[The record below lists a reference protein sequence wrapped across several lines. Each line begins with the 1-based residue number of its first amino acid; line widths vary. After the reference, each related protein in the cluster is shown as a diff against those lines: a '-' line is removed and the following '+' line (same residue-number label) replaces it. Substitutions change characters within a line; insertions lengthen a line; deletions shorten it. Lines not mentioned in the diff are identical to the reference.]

1 MIDNIVTGF
10 GAALSAENLLWCF
23 VGVLLGT
30 IIGILPGL
38 GSATGVAILIPV
50 TLTFDPLTALI
61 MLAGIYH
68 GSQFGATI
76 TAILIATPGEASSV
90 VSTLDG
96 YRMARQGRAGP
107 ALAISALGAFVSAM
121 ISLIALAAVAPFFAK
136 LALDFGPPEMLAVM
150 ILGLCTI
157 VVFSGK
163 NLLLGMGLGLVGI
176 LIACVGVDVGSGTP
190 RYTFGQ
196 IDLFGGVPY
205 VEVMIGLFAIGE
217 LLNQLHIGMA
227 EPIKARFR
235 DLLLTKEDL
244 KRAAPATAR
253 GTLVGFLLGCLP
265 GAGTTLASFMAYG
278 AEKRFSKNRK
288 KLGTG
293 AIEGVVAPD
302 AATNSASNANFVPT
316 LVLGVPGG
324 ATTAVLLGAFLI
336 YGIQPGPLLFENQ
349 PTLIWG
355 LLASFFIGNVILLIL
370 NLPLAPVLAQL
381 LRVRYAIMY
390 PLIIVTSLIG
400 AYSVKNSMLS
410 VWIVIV
416 FGLVGYAM
424 KRLNFPVAPLVLGLV
439 IGPLFEKALVQTSA
453 LGEGAVSSMVLASP
467 TAIGILVLALALVI
481 GPVLAKKL
489 RPAGRDTAAPAAPE
503 ARTAPGSEDAEPGTD
518 REEAAVAAAPRA
530 ADAPPSTTRSS
541 GAPSST
547 PSDSPDTPDPSG
559 PAQERQS

>member
-1 MIDNIVTGF
+1 MIDHLVTGF
-10 GAALSAENLLWCF
+10 GAALSPENVLWCF

-30 IIGILPGL
+30 VIGILPGL

-50 TLTFDPLTALI
+50 TLTFSPLTALI

-68 GSQFGATI
+68 GAQFGATI

-96 YRMARQGRAGP
+96 YRMARAGRAGP

-121 ISLIALAAVAPFFAK
+121 VSLVALMAVAPFFAN

-157 VVFSGK
+157 VVFSGR
-163 NLLLGMGLGLVGI
+163 NLLLGMALGLTGV
-176 LIACVGVDVGSGTP
+176 LIGCVGVDGGSGTP

-196 IDLFGGVPY
+196 IDLFGGIPF

-227 EPIKARFR
+227 EPIRARFR

-244 KRAAPATAR
+244 KRAAAPTAR
-253 GTLVGFLLGCLP
+253 GTVLGFLLGCLP

-278 AEKRFSKNRK
+278 AEKRFSRNRRQ
-288 KLGTG
+288 LGTG

-324 ATTAVLLGAFLI
+324 ATTAVLLGAFLV

-349 PTLIWG
+349 PELVWG
-355 LLASFFIGNVILLIL
+355 LLVSFFIGNLLLLIL
-370 NLPLAPVLAQL
+370 NLPLAPVFAQL
-381 LRVRYAIMY
+381 LRVRYAFLY

-400 AYSVKNSMLS
+400 AYSVKNSMFS
-410 VWIVIV
+410 IWIVLF

-453 LGEGAVSSMVLASP
+453 LSGEDSLLILHSPAAVSILLLAVVLVA
-467 TAIGILVLALALVI
+467 
-481 GPVLAKKL
+481 GPPVARRL
-489 RPAGRDTAAPAAPE
+489 RRARTVPEAAAPAAETKTPE
-503 ARTAPGSEDAEPGTD
+503 KTS
-518 REEAAVAAAPRA
+518 
-530 ADAPPSTTRSS
+530 
-541 GAPSST
+541 
-547 PSDSPDTPDPSG
+547 
-559 PAQERQS
+559 

>member
-1 MIDNIVTGF
+1 MIEHIITGF

-30 IIGILPGL
+30 IVGILPGL

-96 YRMARQGRAGP
+96 YRMARLGRAGP

-121 ISLIALAAVAPFFAK
+121 VSLVALAAVAPVFAR

-157 VVFSGK
+157 VVFSGR
-163 NLLLGMGLGLVGI
+163 NLLLGTGLGLVGV
-176 LIACVGVDVGSGTP
+176 LIACIGVDVGSGTP

-196 IDLFGGVPY
+196 VQLFGGVPY

-227 EPIKARFR
+227 EPIRTRFR
-235 DLLLTKEDL
+235 DLLLTREDL
-244 KRAAPATAR
+244 RRATPATAR
-253 GTLVGFLLGCLP
+253 GTVVGFLLGCLP

-278 AEKRFSKNRK
+278 AEKRFSRNRK

-302 AATNSASNANFVPT
+302 AATNAASNANFVPT
-316 LVLGVPGG
+316 LVLGIPGG

-349 PTLIWG
+349 PVLIWG
-355 LLASFFIGNVILLIL
+355 LLASFFIGNLILLLL
-370 NLPLAPVLAQL
+370 NLPLAPVFAQL
-381 LRVRYAIMY
+381 LRVPYSILY
-390 PLIIVTSLIG
+390 PLIIVTSLVG
-400 AYSVKNSMLS
+400 AYSVKNNMLS
-410 VWIVIV
+410 VWIVLV

-424 KRLNFPVAPLVLGLV
+424 KRLGMPVAPLVLGLV

-453 LGEGAVSSMVLASP
+453 LGEGDVLSQIAGSG
-467 TAIGILVLALALVI
+467 TALLVL
-481 GPVLAKKL
+481 
-489 RPAGRDTAAPAAPE
+489 
-503 ARTAPGSEDAEPGTD
+503 
-518 REEAAVAAAPRA
+518 AVAAALA
-530 ADAPPSTTRSS
+530 L
-541 GAPSST
+541 
-547 PSDSPDTPDPSG
+547 G
-559 PAQERQS
+559 PALTRALRGRAPASAEQQEEKQP

>member
-1 MIDNIVTGF
+1 VIDNIVTGF

-30 IIGILPGL
+30 VIGILPGL

-68 GSQFGATI
+68 GAQFGATI

-96 YRMARQGRAGP
+96 YRMARNGRAGP
-107 ALAISALGAFVSAM
+107 ALAVSALGAFVSAM
-121 ISLIALAAVAPFFAK
+121 VSLAALAAVAPFFAR

-157 VVFSGK
+157 VVFSGR
-163 NLLLGMGLGLVGI
+163 NLLLGMGLGLLGV
-176 LIACVGVDVGSGTP
+176 LIACIGVDVGSGTP

-196 IDLFGGVPY
+196 ISLFGGVPY

-217 LLNQLHIGMA
+217 LLNQLHIGLA
-227 EPIKARFR
+227 EPVKARFR
-235 DLLLTKEDL
+235 DLMLTKEDL
-244 KRAAPATAR
+244 KRAAPSTAR
-253 GTLVGFLLGCLP
+253 GTVVGFLLGCLP

-278 AEKRFSKNRK
+278 VEK
-288 KLGTG
+288 KLSRNRRKLGSG

-302 AATNSASNANFVPT
+302 AATNAASNANFVPT

-349 PTLIWG
+349 PSLVWG
-355 LLASFFIGNVILLIL
+355 LLASFFIGNVILLVL
-370 NLPLAPVLAQL
+370 NLPLAPVMAQL
-381 LRVRYAIMY
+381 LRVRYSIMY
-390 PLIIVTSLIG
+390 PLIIATSLIG

-410 VWIVIV
+410 VWIVIL

-453 LGEGAVSSMVLASP
+453 LAAGDSLVLLSSP
-467 TAIGILVLALALVI
+467 TAVGILVLALVLVA
-481 GPVLAKKL
+481 GPAAVKSL
-489 RPAGRDTAAPAAPE
+489 RPGRRAAHPAVADTGSDPAAGDTGPLVAEAALGAGR
-503 ARTAPGSEDAEPGTD
+503 ARGDDDSTHPRPD
-518 REEAAVAAAPRA
+518 RDR
-530 ADAPPSTTRSS
+530 DR
-541 GAPSST
+541 
-547 PSDSPDTPDPSG
+547 PDTST
-559 PAQERQS
+559 ERRS

>member
-1 MIDNIVTGF
+1 MIDHLVTGF
-10 GAALSAENLLWCF
+10 GAALSPENVLWCF

-30 IIGILPGL
+30 VIGILPGL

-50 TLTFDPLTALI
+50 TLTFSPLTALI

-68 GSQFGATI
+68 GAQFGATI

-96 YRMARQGRAGP
+96 YRMARAGRAGP

-121 ISLIALAAVAPFFAK
+121 VSLVALMAVAPFFAH

-157 VVFSGK
+157 VVFSGR
-163 NLLLGMGLGLVGI
+163 NLLLGMALGLTGVLVG
-176 LIACVGVDVGSGTP
+176 CVGVDGGSGTP

-196 IDLFGGVPY
+196 IDLFGGIPF

-227 EPIKARFR
+227 EPIRARFR

-244 KRAAPATAR
+244 KRAAAPTAR
-253 GTLVGFLLGCLP
+253 GTVLGFLLGCLP

-278 AEKRFSKNRK
+278 AEKRFSRNRK
-288 KLGTG
+288 QLGTG

-324 ATTAVLLGAFLI
+324 ATTAVLLGAFLV

-349 PTLIWG
+349 PELVWG
-355 LLASFFIGNVILLIL
+355 LLVSFFIGNLLLLIL
-370 NLPLAPVLAQL
+370 NLPLAPVFAQL
-381 LRVRYAIMY
+381 LRVRYAFLY

-400 AYSVKNSMLS
+400 AYSVKNSMFS
-410 VWIVIV
+410 IWIVLF

-453 LGEGAVSSMVLASP
+453 LSGENSLLILHSPAAV
-467 TAIGILVLALALVI
+467 TILALAVVLVA
-481 GPVLAKKL
+481 GPPVTRRL
-489 RPAGRDTAAPAAPE
+489 RRARTVPEAAEAPE
-503 ARTAPGSEDAEPGTD
+503 SK
-518 REEAAVAAAPRA
+518 
-530 ADAPPSTTRSS
+530 
-541 GAPSST
+541 T
-547 PSDSPDTPDPSG
+547 PEKTS
-559 PAQERQS
+559 

>member
-10 GAALSAENLLWCF
+10 GAALSAQNLLWCF

-30 IIGILPGL
+30 VIGILPGL

-50 TLTFDPLTALI
+50 TLTFEPLTALI

-68 GSQFGATI
+68 GAQFGATI

-96 YRMARQGRAGP
+96 YRMARDGRAGP
-107 ALAISALGAFVSAM
+107 ALAISALGAFVAAM
-121 ISLIALAAVAPFFAK
+121 VSLVALAAVAPFFAR

-157 VVFSGK
+157 VVFSGR
-163 NLLLGMGLGLVGI
+163 NIRLGMALGLVGV
-176 LIACVGVDVGSGTP
+176 LIACIGVDVGSGTP

-196 IDLFGGVPY
+196 ISLFGGVPY

-217 LLNQLHIGMA
+217 LLNQLHIGLS
-227 EPIKARFR
+227 EPIRARFR

-253 GTLVGFLLGCLP
+253 GTVVGFLLGCLP

-278 AEKRFSKNRK
+278 AEKKFSRNRR

-302 AATNSASNANFVPT
+302 AATNAASNANFVPT

-349 PTLIWG
+349 PDLVWG
-355 LLASFFIGNVILLIL
+355 LLASFFIGNVILLVL

-381 LRVRYAIMY
+381 LRVRYAVMY

-410 VWIVIV
+410 VWIVIF

-424 KRLNFPVAPLVLGLV
+424 KRLSLPVAPLVLGLV
-439 IGPLFEKALVQTSA
+439 VGPLFEKALVQTSA
-453 LGEGAVSSMVLASP
+453 LGAGDATIMLSSP
-467 TAIGILVLALALVI
+467 TALVILGLALALVA
-481 GPVLAKKL
+481 GPALAGRL
-489 RPAGRDTAAPAAPE
+489 LPRRRPAAGAGQEPADALDGAPHTQ
-503 ARTAPGSEDAEPGTD
+503 TAPVPAQATS
-518 REEAAVAAAPRA
+518 R
-530 ADAPPSTTRSS
+530 
-541 GAPSST
+541 ST
-547 PSDSPDTPDPSG
+547 PHTGSGRSDPGSGDDRSEPSRST
-559 PAQERQS
+559 ERPS